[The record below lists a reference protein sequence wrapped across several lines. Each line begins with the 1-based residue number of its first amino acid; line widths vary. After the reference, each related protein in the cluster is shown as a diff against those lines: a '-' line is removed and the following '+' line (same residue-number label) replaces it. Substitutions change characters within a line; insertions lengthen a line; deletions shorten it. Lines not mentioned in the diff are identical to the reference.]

1 MSKVFLEDEGKLRKK
16 LENNRVA
23 VRNETRVSEVN
34 TRRTN
39 IRKHK
44 DLIDIIEEMENE
56 DDEDE

>member
-1 MSKVFLEDEGKLRKK
+1 LEDEGKFRKK

-34 TRRTN
+34 KRRTN

>member
-1 MSKVFLEDEGKLRKK
+1 MSKVFLEDEGKFRKK